1 MQDGFGV
8 SERDREEERKGGERE
23 ERERERKRER
33 KLRTGGRKFS
43 GRTENEGR
51 RRGRATNGDAAWN

>member
-8 SERDREEERKGGERE
+8 SERDREEEREGGERE
-23 ERERERKRER
+23 ERERER

-43 GRTENEGR
+43 GRTGNEGR